1 MNQDMV
7 FWGVIIALVGSIIV
21 PLWLFYKAYTNAV
34 KAAEE
39 KEKEKR

>member
-21 PLWLFYKAYTNAV
+21 PLWLFYKAYSNAV
-34 KAAEE
+34 KAA
-39 KEKEKR
+39 KEKEKQ

>member
-7 FWGVIIALVGSIIV
+7 FWGVIISLVGSIIV

>member
-21 PLWLFYKAYTNAV
+21 PLWLFYKAYSNAV
-34 KAAEE
+34 KAADE
-39 KEKEKR
+39 KKKQ